1 MLNKI
6 KQNDTIGNFVGKTKS
21 RVNQFFSKI
30 SNVVRLKFK
39 KVVDKFDRGLDRLME
54 KVPFTIYSKVPNILT
69 TIRLIGA
76 LGLSI
81 AVAFTGIAS
90 PILLGSLATLVV
102 STDFL
107 DGHIARRYH
116 LESKFGSFLDAAVD
130 KVFCWGIAL
139 GLFSSGA
146 LTPVAAL
153 GLLPIAAR
161 DVVVAGVTAKDK
173 YEDGK
178 EKEKERVKKRTKS
191 SFEVHKKMSR
201 KTTLKRKLK
210 RLIEGDSMPPTKAGK
225 LKMWG
230 MSIALVGTLFF
241 GLSTLPA
248 AIPFI
253 AGTTLSYLC
262 IAKDIPQVLKNAKLR
277 KENREDTYQ
286 TYMKDIER
294 IVREVQAEKKRK
306 MQEKQKKP
314 SIKDMTEE
322 QYNPTLEEEQA
333 VSKQLLAMEQD
344 SSYHDENSD
353 TIERPVVLV
362 KKGNN

>member
-6 KQNDTIGNFVGKTKS
+6 KQNAKISNFVEKTKNK
-21 RVNQFFSKI
+21 VNGFFSKI
-30 SNVVRLKFK
+30 SNVVRPNFK
-39 KVVDKFDRGLDRLME
+39 KVVDKFDRRLDRLME
-54 KVPFTIYSKVPNILT
+54 KLPFTIYSKVPNILT

-76 LGLSI
+76 LGLSV

-173 YEDGK
+173 YDDGK
-178 EKEKERVKKRTKS
+178 EKERVEKRTKS
-191 SFEVHKKMSR
+191 SFEVHKKMNR
-201 KTTLKRKLK
+201 KTTLKRKMK

-248 AIPFI
+248 SIPFI

-286 TYMKDIER
+286 TYIKDIER
-294 IVREVQAEKKRK
+294 IVREIQAEKKKK
-306 MQEKQKKP
+306 MQEDRNKQG
-314 SIKDMTEE
+314 IKDKTEK
-322 QYNPTLEEEQA
+322 QYNPTLEQEQA
-333 VSKQLLAMEQD
+333 VNQQLLAMEQD

-353 TIERPVVLV
+353 TIEKPVVLV